1 MSNEMLFAQFDML
14 KAQIPYLYSCLLVNL
29 CAVAALFYAS
39 APFLLFAVAP
49 AIFTIVIIRRIVHWR
64 RQRPSREL
72 SAPKVRRELGRT
84 ILLAWVLSLAL
95 TGWVVALLYYAVG
108 SEIVLLAFF
117 TWTTAVSTASN
128 LAYLPRAHT
137 GIMAV
142 SAIPFT
148 ACIFNYGELKFGI
161 SLILFATFGFVF
173 MRLLLE
179 HFVEFTEVV
188 SSRQRL
194 LQKHRQAEAAHRE
207 VQRIALTDT
216 LTGLPNR
223 RAFLSDLEDLTK
235 VSLSADDFWAVGVVD
250 LNGFKPINDVFGH
263 CAGDAVLV
271 AVGQRLIETIGNRG
285 NVYRLGG
292 DEFGVVVRGVEDAS
306 DLIRLGAEMNAV
318 LCEPYEFEFS
328 TAMLSGSCG
337 FAVRPHGGDTPEVLL
352 ENADKA
358 LYRAKKSRSGEAVI
372 YSPLDCDDVRERAAI
387 EQALRRAVAANAID
401 LAYQPII
408 DLVEGQV
415 IAFEALARWDDPD
428 LGRIGPDRFIEIAE
442 QTGLIVEL
450 TGQLLR
456 KALCVAKQ
464 WPDDVGL
471 SFNLSPILL
480 VRTGYNL
487 SIMSML
493 DEIGFSPRRLQ
504 LEITETALMS
514 SFELARNNIR
524 DLRMA
529 GVSIALDD
537 FGTGY
542 ASFGYLD
549 EITVDKLKIDRSF
562 VPGTDMPAGKRQ
574 ILKAIIGL
582 STGMGIP
589 TVLEGIERQDQLNEA
604 MEAGCV
610 LGQGY
615 FFARPMPPEHIDDLL
630 ADYRHAVAEP
640 QRSHLPGGW

>member
-1 MSNEMLFAQFDML
+1 MSHDVLFAQFDML
-14 KAQIPYLYSCLLVNL
+14 KKQIPFLYSCLLVNM
-29 CAVAALFYAS
+29 CAVSALFYAS
-39 APFLLFAVAP
+39 APFLLYAVAP
-49 AIFTIVIIRRIVHWR
+49 AIFTIVIVRRIVGWR

-72 SAPKVRRELGRT
+72 PVSTVRRELGNT
-84 ILLAWVLSLAL
+84 IVLAWVLSMTL
-95 TGWVVALLYYAVG
+95 TVWVVALLQYAGG
-108 SEIVLLAFF
+108 SEIILLAFF

-128 LAYLPRAHT
+128 LAYLPRAHI
-137 GIMAV
+137 GIMGV
-142 SAIPFT
+142 SAIPFA
-148 ACIFNYGELKFGI
+148 ACILAYGELKLGI
-161 SLILFATFGFVF
+161 SLILFATFSFIF

-179 HFVEFTEVV
+179 HFVAFTEVV
-188 SSRQRL
+188 SSRASL
-194 LQKHRQAEAAHRE
+194 VQKHQQAEAAHRE
-207 VQRIALTDT
+207 VQRISVTDT

-235 VSLSADDFWAVGVVD
+235 TPPNAADLWAVGVVD

-263 CAGDAVLV
+263 RSGDAVLI
-271 AVGQRLIETIGNRG
+271 AVGERLTETIGTRG
-285 NVYRLGG
+285 SVYRLGG
-292 DEFGVVVRGVEDAS
+292 DEYGVVVRDVSEAS
-306 DLIRLGAEMNAV
+306 DLRQLGTELNDV
-318 LCEPYEFEFS
+318 LCQPYEFEFS

-337 FAVRPHGGDTPEVLL
+337 FAICPPAGETPDVLL

-358 LYRAKKSRSGEAVI
+358 LYRAKKSRSREAAI
-372 YSPLDCDDVRERAAI
+372 YSPLDCDGVRESAAI
-387 EQALRRAVAANAID
+387 EQALRRAIAANAID

-408 DLVEGQV
+408 DLTEDRVV
-415 IAFEALARWDDPD
+415 AFEALARWDDPE

-442 QTGLIVEL
+442 QTGLIVDL
-450 TGQLLR
+450 TGQLLI
-456 KALCVAKQ
+456 KALDAAKQ
-464 WPDDVGL
+464 WPDDIGL

-493 DEIGFSPRRLQ
+493 NEYGFSPRRLQ

-529 GVSIALDD
+529 GVGIALDD

-549 EITVDKLKIDRSF
+549 EITIDKLKIDRSF

-589 TVLEGIERQDQLNEA
+589 TVLEGIEREDQLNEA
-604 MEAGCV
+604 MKAGCL

-615 FFARPMPPEHIDDLL
+615 LFARPMPPERVGDYL
-630 ADYRHAVAEP
+630 AGLRGSETGDVIRAPAA
-640 QRSHLPGGW
+640 G